1 MWNLI
6 CWMILGAFAG
16 GFANK
21 ITNNG
26 NRGCLTNIVIGV
38 AGSLIGG
45 WLGSLI
51 GFTAHSPFSIKGC
64 FIAVVGACFLII
76 ISRIITK

>member
-1 MWNLI
+1 
-6 CWMILGAFAG
+6 MILGAFAG

-21 ITNNG
+21 IMNNG
-26 NRGCLTNIVIGV
+26 NIVIGV

-51 GFTAHSPFSIKGC
+51 GFTARSPFSIKGC
-64 FIAVVGACFLII
+64 FIAVVGASFLII

>member
-21 ITNNG
+21 IMNNG
-26 NRGCLTNIVIGV
+26 NIVIGV

-51 GFTAHSPFSIKGC
+51 GFTARSPFSIKGC
-64 FIAVVGACFLII
+64 FIAVVGASFLII

>member
-1 MWNLI
+1 M
-6 CWMILGAFAG
+6 GAFAG

-21 ITNNG
+21 IMNNG
-26 NRGCLTNIVIGV
+26 NRGCLTNI
-38 AGSLIGG
+38 LIGG

>member
-21 ITNNG
+21 IMNNG

-64 FIAVVGACFLII
+64 FIR
-76 ISRIITK
+76 S

>member
-1 MWNLI
+1 
-6 CWMILGAFAG
+6 MILGAFAG

-21 ITNNG
+21 IMNNG
-26 NRGCLTNIVIGV
+26 KRGCLTNIVIGV

-51 GFTAHSPFSIKGC
+51 GFTARSPFSLS
-64 FIAVVGACFLII
+64 LIH
-76 ISRIITK
+76 ISEPTRP

>member
-1 MWNLI
+1 MWNLL

-16 GFANK
+16 GIANK
-21 ITNNG
+21 IMNNG
-26 NRGCLTNIVIGV
+26 NRGCLTNIITGV

-45 WLGSLI
+45 RLSSLI
-51 GFTAHSPFSIKGC
+51 GFTSNSPFSIKGC

-76 ISRIITK
+76 ISRIIIK